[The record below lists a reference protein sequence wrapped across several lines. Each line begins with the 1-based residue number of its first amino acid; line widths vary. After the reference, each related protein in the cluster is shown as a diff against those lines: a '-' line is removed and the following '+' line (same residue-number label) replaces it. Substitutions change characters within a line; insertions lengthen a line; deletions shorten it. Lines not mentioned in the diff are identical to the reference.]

1 MSRITEVLPLAFA
14 FSMACGD
21 VSVETPLSNPVKHQ
35 AKRGDPVECG
45 TFIPDPTVEEYLSK
59 QWDQRTDA
67 YQTAVRSKT
76 IPEVVAIAEVDQVHW
91 ATKTKLDFKDLA
103 VSTWTVDEDKPPPPV
118 QAVLLK
124 LISRLSIDGDVSNLD
139 LGPKGEV
146 LRAAWMSSFHEDEFA
161 RKDAKRR
168 YDSFQNE
175 RKKASQER
183 IMGKW
188 FVFELDVIPKEYDFS
203 AQEYGWQM
211 DGLSAHKRR
220 GKRAWLRSGQGKS
233 WPFVSSTK
241 VMGWNYPPGP
251 GGRYT
256 CDLDDGI
263 FSEYNPE
270 ISIRLNMSEDR
281 ARKVSATVKSLQYM
295 QVMAT
300 PTEVTIEETPPGF
313 EGHMGERVTLMVPE
327 VDILAW
333 RLCTSSSAQPDFF
346 PKPVQL
352 GSDNCTEWV
361 GEGFSKTLDVTQA
374 LSK

>member
-175 RKKASQER
+175 RKKA
-183 IMGKW
+183 
-188 FVFELDVIPKEYDFS
+188 
-203 AQEYGWQM
+203 
-211 DGLSAHKRR
+211 
-220 GKRAWLRSGQGKS
+220 
-233 WPFVSSTK
+233 
-241 VMGWNYPPGP
+241 
-251 GGRYT
+251 
-256 CDLDDGI
+256 
-263 FSEYNPE
+263 
-270 ISIRLNMSEDR
+270 
-281 ARKVSATVKSLQYM
+281 
-295 QVMAT
+295 
-300 PTEVTIEETPPGF
+300 
-313 EGHMGERVTLMVPE
+313 
-327 VDILAW
+327 
-333 RLCTSSSAQPDFF
+333 
-346 PKPVQL
+346 
-352 GSDNCTEWV
+352 
-361 GEGFSKTLDVTQA
+361 
-374 LSK
+374 